1 MSFFSGIFILIW
13 QIPKTE
19 LFVEVLAKIMA
30 HYPKLDPVGQE
41 IYPRIQGGIQTLFS
55 LEKIPVQH
63 IVIIF
68 QNVISIKPD
77 FVLEFQTS
85 FVQLIEVCLESFHS
99 HLIHR
104 NSSTSTATR

>member
-1 MSFFSGIFILIW
+1 MK
-13 QIPKTE
+13 IPKTE

-41 IYPRIQGGIQTLFS
+41 IYPRIQGGIQNLFS

-85 FVQLIEVCLESFHS
+85 FVQLIEVCFLNLTSRR
-99 HLIHR
+99 LISR
-104 NSSTSTATR
+104 NLCTNIATR